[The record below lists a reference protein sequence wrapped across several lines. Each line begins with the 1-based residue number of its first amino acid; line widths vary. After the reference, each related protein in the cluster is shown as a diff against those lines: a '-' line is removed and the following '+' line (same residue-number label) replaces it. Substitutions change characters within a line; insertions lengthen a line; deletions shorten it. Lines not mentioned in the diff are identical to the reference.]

1 MSAPYDPNRRG
12 RFFLF
17 HPAFTFD
24 HEEFV
29 VDPSGYLRRWLP
41 QTEGLTVM
49 GAVEEFARED
59 LTEYHNG
66 DDMVVASEDGT
77 AWKVTVGVRTVYE
90 VTVVGSALPPKA
102 PQ

>member
-41 QTEGLTVM
+41 QTLRRRRVW
-49 GAVEEFARED
+49 ARGVLRAD
-59 LTEYHNG
+59 
-66 DDMVVASEDGT
+66 
-77 AWKVTVGVRTVYE
+77 GVR
-90 VTVVGSALPPKA
+90 G
-102 PQ
+102 PQAQAERG